1 MSKRSKH
8 VFHCYVRTKHTVQSQ
23 EKDMTTC
30 NGDLGSQ
37 EPVDPE
43 SQETGLAIGQ
53 ESCERCGRV

>member
-1 MSKRSKH
+1 M
-8 VFHCYVRTKHTVQSQ
+8 FHCYVLTKHTVQSQ

-30 NGDLGSQ
+30 NQDLGSQ

-53 ESCERCGRV
+53 GSCERCGRV